1 MGYGLAMATSVFTLD
16 PDDALDAAR
25 TAVSPLVFAS
35 PHSGD
40 VYPDDLGAR
49 EDLTEFSLRSAE
61 DVLVDRLA
69 APRPDLG
76 IPMIAAR
83 LGRAYVDLNRDPDEL
98 DPQVVEGAEAA
109 SPRVAA
115 GFGVIPRL
123 TGDGQTIRDHA
134 LTYDDAL
141 ARLALAHRPYHEALE
156 RLMHRARDR
165 FGYAVLVDWHS
176 MPSRAVGRAAGVRSP
191 DVVLGDRHGSS
202 CSAEV
207 TRLLRGQFERAG
219 WRVALNRPY
228 AGGWSTQLWGL
239 PAEGC
244 HAVQVELNRALYLN
258 EDALKPGPHFAMTQ
272 KVIRR
277 VTAALAAYDWSGLRP
292 HAQAAE

>member
-1 MGYGLAMATSVFTLD
+1 MGYGLDMATPVFILD
-16 PDDALDAAR
+16 PHDALDAAR
-25 TAVSPLVFAS
+25 PVVSPLVFAS

-40 VYPDDLGAR
+40 VYPEDLGAR
-49 EDLTEFSLRSAE
+49 PDLADLSLRSAE
-61 DVLVDRLA
+61 DALVNRLVE
-69 APRPDLG
+69 PHPDLG
-76 IPMIAAR
+76 VPLIAAQ

-98 DPQVVEGAEAA
+98 DPQVVEGGGVA

-134 LTYDDAL
+134 LTHDDAL
-141 ARLALAHRPYHEALE
+141 ARLAAAHRPYHEALE

-176 MPSRAVGRAAGVRSP
+176 MPSRAVGRAAGVRGP

-207 TRLLRGQFERAG
+207 TRLLRAQFERAG

-228 AGGWSTQLWGL
+228 AGGWSTQLWGR
-239 PAEGC
+239 PDDGF
-244 HAVQVELNRALYLN
+244 HAVQVELNRGLYLN
-258 EDALKPGPHFAMTQ
+258 EDVLTPGPHFTMAQ

-277 VTAALAAYDWSGLRP
+277 VTAAMAAHDWSRLRP

>member
-1 MGYGLAMATSVFTLD
+1 MGYGLAMTTSVFTLD
-16 PDDALDAAR
+16 PDDALDVDR
-25 TAVSPLVFAS
+25 TPVSPLVFAS

-40 VYPDDLGAR
+40 VYPDDLGGR
-49 EDLTEFSLRSAE
+49 EDLPELSLRSAE
-61 DVLVDRLA
+61 DALVNRLV
-69 APRPDLG
+69 APQSDLG
-76 IPMIAAR
+76 VPLIAAR

-98 DPQVVEGAEAA
+98 DPQVVEGAEAS
-109 SPRVAA
+109 SPRVTA

-123 TGDGQTIRDHA
+123 TGDGRTIRDHA
-134 LTYDDAL
+134 LAHEDAL
-141 ARLALAHRPYHEALE
+141 ARLAAAHRPYHEALE

-202 CSAEV
+202 CSAGV
-207 TRLLRGQFERAG
+207 TRLLRAQFERAG

-228 AGGWSTQLWGL
+228 AGGWSTQLWGR
-239 PAEGC
+239 PDEGL

-258 EDALKPGPHFAMTQ
+258 EDALTPGPHFVMTQ

-277 VTAALAAYDWSGLRP
+277 VTAALAAHDWSGLRP

>member
-1 MGYGLAMATSVFTLD
+1 MGYGLAMATLVFTLD

-25 TAVSPLVFAS
+25 PVVSPLVFAS

-40 VYPDDLGAR
+40 VYPEDLGAR
-49 EDLTEFSLRSAE
+49 ADLSDLSLRSAE
-61 DVLVDRLA
+61 DVLVNRLV

-76 IPMIAAR
+76 VPMIAAR
-83 LGRAYVDLNRDPDEL
+83 LGRAYVDLNRDPEEL
-98 DPQVVEGAEAA
+98 DPQVVEGGGVA

-134 LTYDDAL
+134 LSHDDAL
-141 ARLALAHRPYHEALE
+141 ARLATAHRPYHEALE
-156 RLMHRARDR
+156 RLMHRARNR

-176 MPSRAVGRAAGVRSP
+176 MPSRAVGRPAGVRGP

-207 TRLLRGQFERAG
+207 TRLLRAQFERAG

-228 AGGWSTQLWGL
+228 AGGWSTQVWGR
-239 PAEGC
+239 PAEGL
-244 HAVQVELNRALYLN
+244 HAVQVELNRGLYLN
-258 EDALKPGPHFAMTQ
+258 EEALTPGPHFAMTQ
-272 KVIRR
+272 KIVRR
-277 VTAALAAYDWSGLRP
+277 VTAALAAHDWSGLRP
-292 HAQAAE
+292 QAQAAE

>member
-1 MGYGLAMATSVFTLD
+1 MATPVFTLE
-16 PDDALDAAR
+16 PDDALVAAR
-25 TAVSPLVFAS
+25 PALSPLVFAS

-49 EDLTEFSLRSAE
+49 EDLPELSLRSAE
-61 DVLVDRLA
+61 DALVDRLA
-69 APRPDLG
+69 APQPDLG
-76 IPMIAAR
+76 IPLIAAR
-83 LGRAYVDLNRDPDEL
+83 LGRAYVDLNRDPEEL
-98 DPQVVEGAEAA
+98 DPAVVEGADAA
-109 SPRVAA
+109 SARVAA

-123 TGDGQTIRDHA
+123 TGDGQVIRHHA
-134 LTYDDAL
+134 LTRDDAL
-141 ARLALAHRPYHEALE
+141 ARLAAAHRPYHETLE
-156 RLMHRARDR
+156 RLIHRARDR
-165 FGYAVLVDWHS
+165 FGFAVLVDWHS
-176 MPSRAVGRAAGVRSP
+176 MPSRAVGRSAGVRSP

-207 TRLLRGQFERAG
+207 TRLLRAQFERAG

-228 AGGWSTQLWGL
+228 AGGWSTQLWGR
-239 PAEGC
+239 PDEGL

-258 EDALKPGPHFAMTQ
+258 EDALTPGPHFAMTQ

-277 VTAALAAYDWSGLRP
+277 VTAALAAHDWSGLRP

>member
-1 MGYGLAMATSVFTLD
+1 MGYGLAMTTSVFTLD
-16 PDDALDAAR
+16 PDDALDVDR
-25 TAVSPLVFAS
+25 TPVSPLVFAS

-40 VYPDDLGAR
+40 VYPDDLGGR
-49 EDLTEFSLRSAE
+49 EDLPELSLRSAE
-61 DVLVDRLA
+61 DALVNRLV
-69 APRPDLG
+69 APQSDLG
-76 IPMIAAR
+76 VPLIAAR

-98 DPQVVEGAEAA
+98 DPQVVEGAEAS
-109 SPRVAA
+109 SPRVTA

-123 TGDGQTIRDHA
+123 TGDGRTIRDHA
-134 LTYDDAL
+134 LAHEDAL
-141 ARLALAHRPYHEALE
+141 ARLAAAHRPYHEALE

-202 CSAEV
+202 CSAGV
-207 TRLLRGQFERAG
+207 TRLLRAQFERAG

-228 AGGWSTQLWGL
+228 AGGWSTQLWGR
-239 PAEGC
+239 PDEGL

-258 EDALKPGPHFAMTQ
+258 EDALTPGPHFVMTQ

-277 VTAALAAYDWSGLRP
+277 VTAALAAHDWSRLRP

>member
-1 MGYGLAMATSVFTLD
+1 MTTPVFTLE
-16 PDDALDAAR
+16 PPDALDTAR
-25 TAVSPLVFAS
+25 PAVSPLVFAS

-40 VYPDDLGAR
+40 VYPKDLGAR
-49 EDLTEFSLRSAE
+49 GGLAELSLRSAE

-69 APRPDLG
+69 APVPGLG
-76 IPMIAAR
+76 VPLIAAR
-83 LGRAYVDLNRDPDEL
+83 LGRAYVDLNRDPAEL
-98 DPQVVEGAEAA
+98 DPAVVEGADAA
-109 SPRVAA
+109 SARVAA

-123 TGDGQTIRDHA
+123 TGDGRVIREHA
-134 LTYDDAL
+134 LTHEDAL
-141 ARLALAHRPYHEALE
+141 ARLAAAHQPYHQALE
-156 RLMHRARDR
+156 RLICKARDR
-165 FGYAVLVDWHS
+165 FGFAVLVDWHS

-207 TRLLRGQFERAG
+207 TRLLRAQFERTG

-228 AGGWSTQLWGL
+228 AGGWSTQLWGR
-239 PAEGC
+239 PDEGL

-258 EDALKPGPHFAMTQ
+258 EDALTPGPHFAMTQ
-272 KVIRR
+272 KLIGR
-277 VTAALAAYDWSGLRP
+277 VTAALAAHDWSGLRP